1 MCAYSIYQICTCPC
15 THTASVSL
23 LLYVLCTG
31 TPTLITTGI
40 SMFVH
45 THGRKEFAA
54 EIQPGRKRPKKK
66 EKEKGKE
73 GENSPSCGEMEG
85 FEEVKLRV
93 MGGAKSPCGVVLL
106 VAFLGLVSA
115 GWDSPV

>member
-1 MCAYSIYQICTCPC
+1 MCIQHLPD
-15 THTASVSL
+15 
-23 LLYVLCTG
+23 LYVPMYSHSICESLAVCAVYR